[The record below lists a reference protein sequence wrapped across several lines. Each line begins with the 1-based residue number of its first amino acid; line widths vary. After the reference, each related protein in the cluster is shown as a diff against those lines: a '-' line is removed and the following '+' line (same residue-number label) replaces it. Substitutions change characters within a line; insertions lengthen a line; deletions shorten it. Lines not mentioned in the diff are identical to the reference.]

1 MNALDYYRIGLQEF
15 DKRVHA
21 IADDQWSSSTPC
33 TEWNVRDL
41 VNHIVN
47 EDKWVAP
54 LIAGKTIADVGDGL
68 DGDLLG
74 DDPKGAWDDARE
86 EALSAVEQPDALGRT
101 VHLSFGDTAA
111 EAYIAQL
118 AVDHAIHAW
127 DVARATGGD
136 EGIDTDL
143 VEFAYRELEPQVAA
157 WREAGAFAD
166 EVEVPGDADRLTQ
179 LLAMTG
185 RKA

>member
-21 IADDQWSSSTPC
+21 VTDDQWNSSTPC

-47 EDKWVAP
+47 EDRWVVP
-54 LIAGKTIADVGDGL
+54 LMAGKTIADVGDAL

-74 DDPKGAWDDARE
+74 DEPRRAWDEARD
-86 EALSAVEQPDALGRT
+86 EALATVEEPDALGRT
-101 VHLSFGDTAA
+101 VHLSFGDTPADV
-111 EAYIAQL
+111 YLTQL

-127 DVARATGGD
+127 DLARAIGSD
-136 EGIDTDL
+136 ERIDSDL
-143 VEFAYRELEPQVAA
+143 VEFAYLGLEPQVEE
-157 WREAGAFAD
+157 WRKAGILAD
-166 EVEVPGDADRLTQ
+166 EVKVPEGADRLTQ

-185 RKA
+185 RQP

>member
-1 MNALDYYRIGLQEF
+1 MDALDYYRIGLQEF

-21 IADDQWSSSTPC
+21 VTGDQWNSSTPC

-47 EDKWVAP
+47 EDRWVAP
-54 LIAGKTIADVGDGL
+54 LMVGKTIADVGDSL

-74 DDPKGAWDDARE
+74 DDPKRAWDEARDG
-86 EALSAVEQPDALGRT
+86 ALSSVEQPDALGRV
-101 VHLSFGDTAA
+101 VHLSFGDTRADV
-111 EAYIAQL
+111 YLVQL

-127 DVARATGGD
+127 DLARATGGD
-136 EGIDTDL
+136 ERIDPDL
-143 VEFAYRELEPQVAA
+143 VEFAYLGLEPQVEE
-157 WREAGAFAD
+157 WRKAGIFAD
-166 EVEVPGDADRLTQ
+166 EVEVPEGADRLTQ
-179 LLAMTG
+179 LLAIAG